1 MKKLFLDL
9 DAKHSDGYIHQRLEG
24 VNKELLIFG
33 TEITTIKELS
43 FISEFFNLNKENL
56 INKTLTKENVIIP
69 QLKMVEVEFVVLE
82 SSSTRKKFKGDFET
96 YSKSKKIL
104 SNFFEGDYNQADDSI
119 DTYYEE
125 PDDTDYL
132 ENERIES
139 YVGSVK
145 DKQ

>member
-9 DAKHSDGYIHQRLEG
+9 DAKHSDYYTYQGLES

-69 QLKMVEVEFVVLE
+69 QLKMVEVEYVIVE
-82 SSSTRKKFKGDFET
+82 SSTTRKKFKGDFET
-96 YSKSKKIL
+96 YSKSKNIL
-104 SNFFEGDYNQADDSI
+104 TKFFEGDYNQADDSI
-119 DTYYEE
+119 DTYYDD

-132 ENERIES
+132 ETERTDS

>member
-9 DAKHSDGYIHQRLEG
+9 DAKHSDGYIHQGLEG

-132 ENERIES
+132 ENERTDS

>member
-9 DAKHSDGYIHQRLEG
+9 DAKHSDVYIYQGLEG

-82 SSSTRKKFKGDFET
+82 SYSTRKKFKGDFET
-96 YSKSKKIL
+96 YSKSNIIL
-104 SNFFEGDYNQADDSI
+104 ANFFEGDYNQADDSI

-132 ENERIES
+132 ENERTDS